1 MKEDM
6 LTTCLLSLRL
16 IYQNQNRKNGHTG
29 KRLTMDTYISYRN
42 ELHISYQ

>member
-6 LTTCLLSLRL
+6 LKTFLLTLRF
-16 IYQNQNRKNGHTG
+16 IYQNQNRKNGHPG

-42 ELHISYQ
+42 ELHIS